1 MKESFHSRAAYIS
14 GASRGIGRAVAVKLA
29 SLGYNL
35 SLTCR
40 KNAIQLDELAVSLE
54 KDYGITVITNT
65 GDVGNY
71 KFMEEVASKT
81 LEKFHRIDTVVNN
94 AGISYIGLLTDMSP
108 EDWDNVI
115 RTDLSSVFYS
125 SKLFLPQ
132 MIRQKYGRI
141 INISSMWGRVGASM
155 ETAYS
160 AAKGGVNALTMALAK
175 ETAPSN
181 IQINAIACGVID
193 TDMNR
198 CFSQEE
204 RESLIDD
211 IPSGRMADPGE
222 VAELVSSILES
233 PIYMTGQVIGIDGGY
248 L

>member
-81 LEKFHRIDTVVNN
+81 LEKFHHIDTVVNN

-204 RESLIDD
+204 RDSLIDD

>member
-1 MKESFHSRAAYIS
+1 MSEQFHSRAAYVS
-14 GASRGIGRAVAVKLA
+14 GASRGIGMAVSLKLA

-40 KNAIQLDELAVSLE
+40 KNTDKLEELAHSLE
-54 KDYGITVITNT
+54 RDYGVTVITST
-65 GDVGNY
+65 GDVGDY
-71 KFMEEVASKT
+71 GFMEDVASRS
-81 LEKFHRIDTVVNN
+81 LEKFHHIDTVVNN

-108 EDWDNVI
+108 QDWDKVI

-125 SKLFLPQ
+125 SKLFLPD

-141 INISSMWGRVGASM
+141 VNISSMWGRVGASM

-181 IQINAIACGVID
+181 VQINAIACGVID
-193 TDMNR
+193 TEMNR
-198 CFSQEE
+198 CFSEEE
-204 RESLIDD
+204 RESLIGD
-211 IPSGRMADPGE
+211 IPAGRMASPLE
-222 VAELVSSILES
+222 VADLVASVLQS
-233 PIYMTGQVIGIDGGY
+233 PTYMTGQVIGIDGGY

>member
-81 LEKFHRIDTVVNN
+81 LEKFHHIDTVVNN

-108 EDWDNVI
+108 EDWNNVI

-181 IQINAIACGVID
+181 VQINAIACGVID

-204 RESLIDD
+204 RDSLIDD

-222 VAELVSSILES
+222 VAELVSSILQS